1 MTMTPQSKGT
11 RAATWRPTAT
21 LEALRFRAEKLAIIR
36 RYFAEHA
43 VLEVETPIAAHG
55 GSVDPQ
61 LDSLSVKALTP
72 AGRET
77 LWLQTSPEFHMKRL
91 LAAGS
96 GPIYQ
101 LFRAFRDG
109 ESGGRHNIEFT
120 MLEWYQPG
128 YDLGMLREECVEL
141 MERVLKRPIQLRV
154 HRYRELFQQWLDIDP
169 FTVETATLNALVAE
183 HGDVDVTGF
192 TRDDCLDLLF
202 SHVIEPH
209 LGELIDGP
217 VVLMDAVID
226 YPASQAA
233 LAKKHLDPEDG
244 VELAS
249 RFELYW
255 QGVELANGYHEL
267 SDADEQLARFNADNQ
282 ARQALGKDEIAHDNY
297 LIEALREGLPSCSG
311 VALGVDRLIM
321 LAAGKTR
328 LEEVIAFP
336 TPRA

>member
-1 MTMTPQSKGT
+1 MTLQSE
-11 RAATWRPTAT
+11 AAQAVAWRPTASFD
-21 LEALRFRAEKLAIIR
+21 ALRFRAEKLAIIR

-43 VLEVETPIAAHG
+43 VLEVETPIVAHG

-61 LDSLSVKALTP
+61 LDSLNVKALTP

-120 MLEWYQPG
+120 MLEWYQPS
-128 YDLGMLREECVEL
+128 YDLSMLREECIEL
-141 MERVLKRPIQLRV
+141 MERVLKRPIRLRV
-154 HRYRELFQQWLDIDP
+154 HRYRSLFQRWLDIDP
-169 FTVETATLNALVAE
+169 FTVETATLSALAAQ
-183 HGDVDVTGF
+183 HGEVDTSDF

-217 VVLMDAVID
+217 VVLMDAVVD

-233 LAKKHLDPEDG
+233 LAKKHRDPEDG

-267 SDADEQLARFNADNQ
+267 SDADEQVARFNADNQ
-282 ARQALGKDEIAHDNY
+282 VRQALGKVEIPHDNH
-297 LIEALREGLPSCSG
+297 LIEALREGLPPCSG

-321 LAAGKTR
+321 LAAGKTQ